1 MRIRFTLIVFF
12 LLCFLGVRAQNL
24 TGTVTDFKTGEAL
37 PFVNIYYEGTTIG
50 VNTKEDG
57 SYSIRKMVGKKLTFS
72 YVGYDRQLLP
82 IANTTDRLDVQ
93 LKTTTTQLQEATVKA
108 KRNKYKRKNNPAV
121 DFIRKVIAAKK
132 SNDVRAHDF
141 FSYSQYRKTT
151 VAINDFTEKV
161 FEEGK
166 FKKMPFLKN
175 HVEVNPQT
183 GKLTLPISV
192 HEETSEHIYRRK
204 PESEKDIITGKRE
217 TGINKL
223 FNTGEIMD
231 VMIADCF
238 TDVRLFDDNIRLLQY
253 PFISPIASH
262 NAIGFYHYFLADTL
276 DVNGTRCVEVDFSPA
291 NPQDFGFTGSL
302 FVLADSTYRVHKAI
316 LNIPKKSDVNF
327 VEHLEVIQEFETL
340 PTGEQ
345 SLSSDKMIVQIK
357 LNKMLAKFQ
366 VVRNTFY
373 TDYSTE
379 EIPQKA
385 FKFTGSERTDPN
397 ALTRNDTFWEEKR
410 PEKLS
415 NSEDNMDEML
425 KGFESMKHF
434 KIGMLVLKAFI
445 ENFVETSTDPKHPS
459 KFDFGPINTSI
470 TQNFVDG
477 LRLRISGQTT
487 ANLSKHLFG
496 KGYLA
501 YGFKDERWKGMG
513 ELTYAFNPKAYL
525 PREFP
530 TNNLTVSY
538 QSDVMSPSDKF
549 LPTDKDNVFTSFK
562 WAKVDQMMYFNRFR
576 LRYEREYNNGVR
588 IESEFHAERNEA
600 TAQLF
605 YQPLDGTGT
614 PSQQKDNHTR
624 YLKTSEI
631 KAGIYFQP
639 HARYINTKQRRI
651 TVNKDA
657 PCFALYHTAGLN
669 GFLGGSYSYN
679 LTEAS
684 IYKRLWVP
692 GAGKIDMYL
701 KGGAQWNKV
710 PFPLLIMPEAN
721 LSYIKEDNTFNLVNN
736 MEFLNDRYASLMV
749 SWDLNGKIFNR
760 IPLLRKLK
768 WREFLSC
775 NVLWGTLTDKNN
787 PFKNPDDTRLFYF
800 PGHFDEAG
808 NYHYSSFVM
817 DPDKPYIEITAG
829 IHNIFKILQIE
840 GIRRITYLDLPTA
853 RKWGL
858 RIALRM
864 TF

>member
-1 MRIRFTLIVFF
+1 MRIRFILILISLLDFAGLRAQTLI
-12 LLCFLGVRAQNL
+12 
-24 TGTVTDFKTGEAL
+24 GTVTDFKTGETL

-50 VNTKEDG
+50 VNSKMDG
-57 SYSIRKMVGKKLTFS
+57 TYSIKKMVGKKLIFS
-72 YVGYDRQLLP
+72 YMGYDKQLFP
-82 IANTTDRLDVQ
+82 IAQSTDRLDV
-93 LKTTTTQLQEATVKA
+93 KMKSTTMQLQETTITARK
-108 KRNKYKRKNNPAV
+108 KKYTRKNNPAV
-121 DFIRKVIAAKK
+121 ELIRKVIAAKK
-132 SNDVRAHDF
+132 ANDVKAHDF
-141 FSYSQYRKTT
+141 FSYNQYRKTT
-151 VAINDFTEKV
+151 IAINDFTEKI
-161 FEEGK
+161 FEEGR
-166 FKKMPFLKN
+166 FKKMAFLKE

-183 GKLTLPISV
+183 GKLTLPFSI
-192 HEETSEHIYRRK
+192 HEETSEHIYRK
-204 PESEKDIITGKRE
+204 NPESEKDIITGKRE
-217 TGINKL
+217 TGVNKL

-238 TDVRLFDDNIRLLQY
+238 TDVNIFEENIRLLQY
-253 PFISPIASH
+253 PFISPIATH

-276 DVNGTRCVEVDFSPA
+276 DVNGVRCIEVDFSPA
-291 NPQDFGFTGSL
+291 NPQDFGFSGCL
-302 FVLADSTYRVHKAI
+302 FVRADSTYRVHKAI

-327 VEHLEVIQEFETL
+327 VEHLEVIQEFTTL

-345 SLSSDKMIVQIK
+345 CLASDKMVVQIRLHK
-357 LNKMLAKFQ
+357 ALTKFQ
-366 VVRNTFY
+366 VIRNTFY
-373 TDYSTE
+373 KDYSLQ
-379 EIPQKA
+379 EIPQKE
-385 FKFTGSERTDPN
+385 FKFLGNEKTDPN
-397 ALTRNDTFWEEKR
+397 ALTRNDAFWEENR

-415 NSEDNMDEML
+415 NSENNMDDML
-425 KGFESMKHF
+425 KGFQSMKHF

-445 ENFVETSTDPKHPS
+445 ENFVETSTNPKKPS

-501 YGFKDERWKGMG
+501 YGFKDNRWKGLG
-513 ELTYAFNPKAYL
+513 EMTYAFNPKTYL

-530 TNNLTVSY
+530 TNNLTVSW

-576 LRYEREYNNGVR
+576 LRYEREFNNGMR

-605 YQPLDGTGT
+605 YQPLDGTGS
-614 PSQQKDNHTR
+614 PSALKDAHTQ

-651 TVNKDA
+651 TVNKDS
-657 PCFALYHTAGLN
+657 PCFSLYHTVGLN
-669 GFLGGSYSYN
+669 GFLGGTYTYN

-684 IYKRLWVP
+684 VYKRFWVP
-692 GAGKIDMYL
+692 GAGKIDIHI

-721 LSYIKEDNTFNLVNN
+721 LSYIKEDNTFNLINN
-736 MEFLNDRYASLMV
+736 MEFLNDRYASMMV

-768 WREFLSC
+768 WREIIGC

-787 PFKNPDDTRLFYF
+787 PFKNPTDSRLFYF

-808 NYHYSSFVM
+808 NYNYSSFVM
-817 DPDKPYIEITAG
+817 DPNQPYIEVTAG
-829 IHNIFKILQIE
+829 IHNIFKILRVE
-840 GIRRITYLDLPTA
+840 GIRRFSYLDLPTA
-853 RKWGL
+853 KKWGL

-864 TF
+864 SF